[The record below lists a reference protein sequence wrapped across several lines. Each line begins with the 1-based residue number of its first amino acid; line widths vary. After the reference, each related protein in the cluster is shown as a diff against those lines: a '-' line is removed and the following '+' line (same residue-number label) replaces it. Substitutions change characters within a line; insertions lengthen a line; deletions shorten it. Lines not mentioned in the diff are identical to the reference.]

1 MDIREIEKAYAMGR
15 AYAMG
20 LKHAKLMAKLNTIT
34 QDTMKDGF
42 ATLVDS
48 EGQPYVANLNPK
60 EKERYSETGKKLSQV
75 KKEEKTKKEQEQK
88 EAEEKARK
96 EAEAEAEAKT
106 KKEKEKE
113 DLFEKY
119 WAESA
124 SAGLY
129 QKRKEAEAKKKETKK
144 AEVKTEEHEPDE
156 NSFKGRLKRLLN
168 TPFKRK
174 SGMGDFQK
182 EWFDSTI
189 KKLDPNN
196 EKHAEALKDLE
207 KAYNDGDVG
216 SVHSLLSNVQ
226 NYLNNPQSY
235 ERSLKANERSLNKS
249 LDTFE
254 KVEDKV
260 YKLAQEEKK
269 KLVDVLYKRG
279 QQLGSKLT
287 KNQIAEKVDT
297 SQKEG
302 RLTYL
307 MQGVGFKSEG
317 LRLASRIAEMKKSIK
332 SKIEQIKKHNPARY
346 TLFSINLEKPYIKD
360 LKDNIER
367 YLSSY
372 NIAMDSAEFKEIQS
386 MLDDLLT
393 DFDL

>member
-1 MDIREIEKAYAMGR
+1 MDFTEIEKAYAMGR

-20 LKHAKLMAKLNTIT
+20 LKHAKLMAKLNTVA

-60 EKERYSETGKKLSQV
+60 EKERYEETKKPLSQV
-75 KKEEKTKKEQEQK
+75 KKEEKAKKEQEQK

-96 EAEAEAEAKT
+96 EAEAKKKAE
-106 KKEKEKE
+106 E
-113 DLFEKY
+113 
-119 WAESA
+119 
-124 SAGLY
+124 
-129 QKRKEAEAKKKETKK
+129 EAKKKGVSEKL
-144 AEVKTEEHEPDE
+144 
-156 NSFKGRLKRLLN
+156 NFKDRLKRLLN

-189 KKLDPNN
+189 KKLDPTN
-196 EKHAEALKDLE
+196 EKHAEALKDIE
-207 KAYNDGDVG
+207 DAYNDGDVG
-216 SVHSLLSNVQ
+216 SVHSLINNVH

-254 KVEDKV
+254 KAEDKV
-260 YKLAQEEKK
+260 YKLAQEDKK
-269 KLVDVLYKRG
+269 KLIDVLYERG
-279 QQLGSKLT
+279 QKLGSKLT

-317 LRLASRIAEMKKSIK
+317 LKLASRIAEMKRSL
-332 SKIEQIKKHNPARY
+332 KIRLEQIKEHNPAHS
-346 TLFSINLEKPYIKD
+346 TLFSINLAKPHIKD
-360 LKDNIER
+360 LKDSIER
-367 YLSSY
+367 YLSSN

>member
-1 MDIREIEKAYAMGR
+1 MDFNEIEKAYAMGR

-20 LKHAKLMAKLNTIT
+20 LKHAKLMAKLNGIA
-34 QDTMKDGF
+34 QDTKEDGF

-60 EKERYSETGKKLSQV
+60 EKERYSETGKPLSQV
-75 KKEEKTKKEQEQK
+75 KKEEKAKKEQEQK

-96 EAEAEAEAKT
+96 EAEA
-106 KKEKEKE
+106 
-113 DLFEKY
+113 
-119 WAESA
+119 
-124 SAGLY
+124 
-129 QKRKEAEAKKKETKK
+129 KKKAEEETKK
-144 AEVKTEEHEPDE
+144 KGTSEKL
-156 NSFKGRLKRLLN
+156 NFKDRLKRLLN

-174 SGMGDFQK
+174 SGYGDFQK
-182 EWFDSTI
+182 DWFDSTI

-207 KAYNDGDVG
+207 EAYNDGDVG
-216 SVHSLLSNVQ
+216 SVHSLLSNVE

-254 KVEDKV
+254 KAEDKV

-269 KLVDVLYKRG
+269 KLIDVLYERG
-279 QQLGSKLT
+279 QKLGSKLT

-317 LRLASRIAEMKKSIK
+317 LRLASRIADMKRSLKIK
-332 SKIEQIKKHNPARY
+332 LEQIKEHNPAHS
-346 TLFSINLEKPYIKD
+346 TLFSINLAKPHIKE

-367 YLSSY
+367 YLSSN

>member
-1 MDIREIEKAYAMGR
+1 MMDFNEIEKAYAMGR
-15 AYAMG
+15 AYAQG
-20 LKHAKLMAKLNTIT
+20 LKYAKLMAKLNGMAE
-34 QDTMKDGF
+34 DTKKDGF

-60 EKERYSETGKKLSQV
+60 EKARYEETKKPLSQV
-75 KKEEKTKKEQEQK
+75 KKEEKAKKEQEQK
-88 EAEEKARK
+88 EAEERA
-96 EAEAEAEAKT
+96 
-106 KKEKEKE
+106 
-113 DLFEKY
+113 
-119 WAESA
+119 
-124 SAGLY
+124 
-129 QKRKEAEAKKKETKK
+129 RKEAEAKKKAEEEAKK
-144 AEVKTEEHEPDE
+144 KGASEKL
-156 NSFKGRLKRLLN
+156 NFKDRLKRLLN

-182 EWFDSTI
+182 DWFDSTI
-189 KKLDPNN
+189 KKLDPTN
-196 EKHAEALKDLE
+196 EKHAEALKDIE
-207 KAYNDGDVG
+207 DAYNDGDVG
-216 SVHSLLSNVQ
+216 SVHSLINNVH

-254 KVEDKV
+254 KAEGKV
-260 YKLAQEEKK
+260 YKLAQEDKK
-269 KLVDVLYKRG
+269 KLIDVLYERG
-279 QQLGSKLT
+279 QKLGSKLT
-287 KNQIAEKVDT
+287 KNQIADKVDT

-317 LRLASRIAEMKKSIK
+317 LKLASRIAEMKRSL
-332 SKIEQIKKHNPARY
+332 KIRLEQIKEHNPAHS
-346 TLFSINLEKPYIKD
+346 TLFSINLAKPHIKD

-367 YLSSY
+367 YLSSN

-386 MLDDLLT
+386 MLDDLLN

>member
-1 MDIREIEKAYAMGR
+1 MDFNEIEKAYAMGR
-15 AYAMG
+15 AYAQG
-20 LKHAKLMAKLNTIT
+20 LKYAKLMAKLNGMAE
-34 QDTMKDGF
+34 DTKKDGF

-60 EKERYSETGKKLSQV
+60 EKARYEETKKPLSQV
-75 KKEEKTKKEQEQK
+75 KKEEKAKKEQEQK
-88 EAEEKARK
+88 EAEERA
-96 EAEAEAEAKT
+96 
-106 KKEKEKE
+106 
-113 DLFEKY
+113 
-119 WAESA
+119 
-124 SAGLY
+124 
-129 QKRKEAEAKKKETKK
+129 RKEAEAKKQAEEEAKK
-144 AEVKTEEHEPDE
+144 KGASEKL
-156 NSFKGRLKRLLN
+156 NFKDRLKRLLN

-182 EWFDSTI
+182 DWFDSTI
-189 KKLDPNN
+189 KKLDPTN
-196 EKHAEALKDLE
+196 EKHAEALKDIE
-207 KAYNDGDVG
+207 DAYNDGDVG
-216 SVHSLLSNVQ
+216 SVHSLINNVH

-254 KVEDKV
+254 KAEGKV
-260 YKLAQEEKK
+260 YKLAQEDKK
-269 KLVDVLYKRG
+269 KLIDVLYERG
-279 QQLGSKLT
+279 QKLGSKLT

-317 LRLASRIAEMKKSIK
+317 LKLASRIAEMKRSL
-332 SKIEQIKKHNPARY
+332 KIRLEQIKEHNPAHS
-346 TLFSINLEKPYIKD
+346 TLFSINLAKPHIKD

-367 YLSSY
+367 YLSSN

-386 MLDDLLT
+386 MLDDLLN